1 MRYFIATLALTV
13 GMTGCADGCTPT
25 SDGPPADSSTADTVL
40 QDTVVDA
47 DGQSSIDTDI
57 SPADAKTDA
66 DAEVVIPAVITPCM
80 ADPLVDPVVLGEPCT
95 PVGARRCSDLDAVPW
110 PGNYDQLHGPELNVL
125 NRCRRPYLAECAEL
139 VPGEPKWALRS
150 CQQLYLDSGAGRT
163 GACSMKQSCE
173 EVDGAARCLGEGA
186 PTYSA
191 TFLRC
196 ARSQLGMS
204 RCKGGGIYVQIC
216 TEAKDGKLVTSMPPW
231 SHTWEYG
238 CADIVNG
245 GTYWVT
251 AAQCGNEL
259 GLGHCPSVPMN
270 TPPYCNYYPDGTA
283 RCDKTCDELHKS
295 YKDWGG
301 QP

>member
-1 MRYFIATLALTV
+1 MRNLIATLALTV

-25 SDGPPADSSTADTVL
+25 SDGPTADSSTADIVL

-57 SPADAKTDA
+57 APADAKTDA

-110 PGNYDQLHGPELNVL
+110 PGNYDQLHGPQLNVL
-125 NRCRRPYLAECAEL
+125 NRCKRPYLAECTE
-139 VPGEPKWALRS
+139 VQPGLMKWALRS
-150 CQQLYLDSGAGRT
+150 CSDVRTSPNGAGNC
-163 GACSMKQSCE
+163 AVEQSCE
-173 EVDGAARCLGEGA
+173 EIAGTGKCFAEGA
-186 PTYSA
+186 HTSSG

-196 ARSQLGMS
+196 ARSQLGMT
-204 RCKGGGIYVQIC
+204 RCVGSGIYVQIC

-231 SHTWEYG
+231 SRTWEYG
-238 CADIVNG
+238 CNDIVNG

-283 RCDKTCDELHKS
+283 RCDKTCDELLKS

-301 QP
+301 KP